1 MYFFWFLK
9 EYLKSLGA
17 DFHRVNRGGLIT
29 FHGPGQL
36 VAYPILQLER
46 RNAIRWY
53 VDSLEDAIIDLLSE
67 FNLKGEKS
75 PHTGEILFLKYLGK
89 VSWYLGVWIGD
100 NKICAMGINAER
112 EITSHGLAI
121 NCNTEMKWFGN
132 IVPCGIADKGTFFT
146 RTWCNTGD
154 TLL

>member
-1 MYFFWFLK
+1 MSYELRFFFSRFLK

-75 PHTGEILFLKYLGK
+75 PHTGDFSPIFH
-89 VSWYLGVWIGD
+89 
-100 NKICAMGINAER
+100 R
-112 EITSHGLAI
+112 
-121 NCNTEMKWFGN
+121 CNIFRRLDW
-132 IVPCGIADKGTFFT
+132 
-146 RTWCNTGD
+146 R
-154 TLL
+154 

>member
-1 MYFFWFLK
+1 M
-9 EYLKSLGA
+9 
-17 DFHRVNRGGLIT
+17 
-29 FHGPGQL
+29 
-36 VAYPILQLER
+36 AYPILQLER

-75 PHTGEILFLKYLGK
+75 PHTGDFFANIPSLKY
-89 VSWYLGVWIGD
+89 YLGVWIGD

-132 IVPCGIADKGTFFT
+132 IVPCGIADKGTFFNRSYLT
-146 RTWCNTGD
+146 V
-154 TLL
+154 

>member
-1 MYFFWFLK
+1 MTHLRLAFHFSRFHK

-75 PHTGEILFLKYLGK
+75 PHTGEIFRQYSIVLILFRRLDWG
-89 VSWYLGVWIGD
+89 
-100 NKICAMGINAER
+100 
-112 EITSHGLAI
+112 
-121 NCNTEMKWFGN
+121 
-132 IVPCGIADKGTFFT
+132 
-146 RTWCNTGD
+146 
-154 TLL
+154 

>member
-1 MYFFWFLK
+1 MK
-9 EYLKSLGA
+9 NLGA
-17 DFHRVNRGGLIT
+17 DFIRSNRGGLIT

-75 PHTGEILFLKYLGK
+75 PHTGEIFSNFSSLEILFRRLDWG
-89 VSWYLGVWIGD
+89 
-100 NKICAMGINAER
+100 
-112 EITSHGLAI
+112 
-121 NCNTEMKWFGN
+121 
-132 IVPCGIADKGTFFT
+132 
-146 RTWCNTGD
+146 
-154 TLL
+154 

>member
-1 MYFFWFLK
+1 MKLMKKSWILK

-53 VDSLEDAIIDLLSE
+53 VDSLENAIIDLLSE

-75 PHTGEILFLKYLGK
+75 PHTGEKYFAGHQSLKVL
-89 VSWYLGVWIGD
+89 
-100 NKICAMGINAER
+100 
-112 EITSHGLAI
+112 
-121 NCNTEMKWFGN
+121 N
-132 IVPCGIADKGTFFT
+132 IFRRLDWG
-146 RTWCNTGD
+146 
-154 TLL
+154 